1 MSKLNTE
8 HTKARYPLLD
18 LLRYFAA
25 LLVALMHWGLELGP
39 ERMQS
44 VYRIPVLGFLIQNG
58 AFGVDIFFLISGFVI
73 IETARRKDALDF
85 LIARFVRLFPGLFV
99 SMTIVLFVGTYFI
112 GSYEL
117 SFSSYVNSVFLT
129 YQAVGVQPLATQL
142 WTLIYE
148 VKFYG
153 GIAILLLVANRAF
166 KSSKGILSILVCWQA
181 IVYLI
186 SNLRLDY
193 STEILN
199 YASLGRLGN
208 LFALGICI
216 NILSKIELNNM
227 LRNLPAI
234 AFSIYFCI
242 KASDNSFYDLG
253 TGLLMAFSAVTIF
266 FSPKIEFGQ
275 SLTNVFKLAGLS
287 SYLIYLLHL
296 HLGMAFLMFFQAH
309 FTRNMFVLITAGTL
323 FITIFS
329 TLVAWYLEKPI
340 QEFLSRKVRILRRM
354 TFDRKK

>member
-1 MSKLNTE
+1 MFKFNVE
-8 HTKARYPLLD
+8 NTKARYPLLD

-44 VYRIPVLGFLIQNG
+44 VYRIPILGFLIQNG

-73 IETARRKDALDF
+73 IETARRKDSLDF
-85 LIARFVRLFPGLFV
+85 LIARFIRLFPGLLI

-117 SFSSYVNSVFLT
+117 SFSSYINSIFLT
-129 YQAVGVQPLATQL
+129 YQAVGAQPLATQL

-148 VKFYG
+148 IKFYG
-153 GIAILLLVANRAF
+153 AIAILLLVANRAF
-166 KSSKGILSILVCWQA
+166 KSSTGILLILVCWQA
-181 IVYLI
+181 IVYFI
-186 SNLRLDY
+186 SNLHSEY

-216 NILSKIELNNM
+216 NILSKIKLKNM
-227 LRNLPAI
+227 LRTYPTI
-234 AFSIYFCI
+234 ALSIYFCV

-253 TGLLMAFSAVTIF
+253 PGLLMAFSAATIF
-266 FSPKIEFGQ
+266 FSPKIKFGHIP
-275 SLTNVFKLAGLS
+275 TEIFKIAGLS
-287 SYLIYLLHL
+287 SFLIYLLHV
-296 HLGMAFLMFFQAH
+296 HIGMAFIMFFQEH
-309 FTRNMFVLITAGTL
+309 FTRNLFVLLTAVTL
-323 FITIFS
+323 FITVFS
-329 TLVAWYLEKPI
+329 TLVAWYLEKPL
-340 QEFLSRKVRILRRM
+340 QDLLKSKFETFRKLSV
-354 TFDRKK
+354 DRNN